1 MHERP
6 KRGIVR
12 SVDSEH
18 ALPADAGR
26 GSRFFG
32 ALIDI
37 ALLVVLRGV
46 GTVAAFAVEG
56 PEAVFVWGA
65 PLALI
70 AIQAV
75 LVSRRGQSIG
85 KLAMRIRIERADGRR
100 VGFVHGVLLRS
111 WLMAWL
117 NATPLV
123 FLLDSLF
130 IFGRERRCLHDRLA
144 DTRVVQLRPDG
155 SPA

>member
-1 MHERP
+1 MP
-6 KRGIVR
+6 GILRGVE
-12 SVDSEH
+12 SEH

-26 GSRFFG
+26 GNRFFG

-37 ALLVVLRGV
+37 ALMVVLQGV
-46 GTVAAFAVEG
+46 GMAAAFAVDG
-56 PEAVFVWGA
+56 PELAYGWGA
-65 PLALI
+65 ELPLI
-70 AIQAV
+70 AVQAV

-85 KLAMRIRIERADGRR
+85 KLAMGIRIARADGRR

-117 NATPLV
+117 NAAPLV
-123 FLLDSLF
+123 FVLDSIF
-130 IFGRERRCLHDRLA
+130 IFGSQRRCLHDRLA
-144 DTRVVQLRPDG
+144 DTRVVKLRPGG